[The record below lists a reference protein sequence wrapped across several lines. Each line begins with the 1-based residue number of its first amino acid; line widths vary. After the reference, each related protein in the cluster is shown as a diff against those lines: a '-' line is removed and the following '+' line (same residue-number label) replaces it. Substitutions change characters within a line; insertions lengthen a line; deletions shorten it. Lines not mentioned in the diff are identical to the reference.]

1 MLNERDV
8 TLARYRRD
16 AHALQA
22 RFQGVLDAAPD
33 AMVLVDESGRIAL
46 SNSPAEVLFG
56 YGREEL
62 VGEPVEILV
71 PERFHQAHRGHR
83 ARYFESPLT
92 RPMGIGLELWGRRRD
107 GSEFPVEI
115 SLSPIAID
123 GDRLAIAAIRD
134 VTRRRRTEKALKA
147 ANEELEAFTY
157 SVSHDLRAPIRQID
171 GFTRI
176 LAEKLGSHADPE
188 IAHYLRRVVEGTER
202 MGRLVDDLLNLAR
215 LGRQDVRPRPVA
227 LRELVDAVIADLQP
241 ECAGRE
247 IVWKVGVL
255 PVARCDAGLMR
266 VALTNL
272 LSNAVKYTRPRA
284 SARIEVTPIERDGR
298 PGLCIRDNG
307 VGFDMR
313 YADKLF
319 GVFQRLHPVEE
330 FEGTGVGLATVQRI
344 VHKHGGRIWAEASPG
359 EGAAF
364 SFTFG
369 TPFPEAP

>member
-1 MLNERDV
+1 LNERDV

-16 AHALQA
+16 SHALQA
-22 RFQGVLDAAPD
+22 RFQSVLDAAPD

-46 SNSPAEVLFG
+46 SNSPAEELFG

-71 PERFHQAHRGHR
+71 PERFHQAHLGHR
-83 ARYFESPLT
+83 ARYFASPLT
-92 RPMGIGLELWGRRRD
+92 RPMGIGLELWGRRKD

-115 SLSPIAID
+115 SLSPIVID
-123 GDRLAIAAIRD
+123 GDRLAMAAIRD
-134 VTRRRRTEKALKA
+134 VTRRRRTEKALEA
-147 ANEELEAFTY
+147 ANEELEAFTH

-176 LAEKLGSHADPE
+176 LAERLGDHADPE
-188 IAHYLRRVVEGTER
+188 IAHYLRRVVEGTGR

-227 LRELVDAVIADLQP
+227 LKGLVDAVIADLQP
-241 ECAGRE
+241 ECARRE
-247 IVWKVGVL
+247 IIWEVGVL
-255 PVARCDAGLMR
+255 PLARCDAGLMR

-284 SARIEVTPIERDGR
+284 SARIEVTPIERDGL

-319 GVFQRLHPVEE
+319 GVFQRLHPMDE

-364 SFTFG
+364 SFTFADA
-369 TPFPEAP
+369 APNGP